1 MGKADLREDGK
12 LYWDDGDVWTRQAVK
27 ADRDPALCPPWL
39 RCRASRRRLSYQSPK
54 LQSREASTHEAPPKV
69 ASLSAMPWQPSS
81 QTSTHCEEISGK
93 ALVRAVPEEPARS
106 QSVAATPAA
115 EGRQA
120 REKSVVVSM
129 PVNETRYEGIV
140 TWFRGSYGWLES
152 TEVAAKYPRR
162 YIFVHVN
169 DCDSKPKQ
177 GDMMNFQLSLDVPA
191 GLRNEQVKA
200 IRARKL
206 CAPPVSKAPP
216 MINARDF
223 FGAKLA
229 ERQRVL
235 ASQRRVLA

>member
-1 MGKADLREDGK
+1 MG
-12 LYWDDGDVWTRQAVK
+12 V
-27 ADRDPALCPPWL
+27 
-39 RCRASRRRLSYQSPK
+39 S
-54 LQSREASTHEAPPKV
+54 
-69 ASLSAMPWQPSS
+69 SLSAMPCQSSS
-81 QTSTHCEEISGK
+81 QTSTHCKEISGK
-93 ALVRAVPEEPARS
+93 ALVRAVPEEPARK
-106 QSVAATPAA
+106 QSIAAAPAA
-115 EGRQA
+115 GGRQA
-120 REKSVVVSM
+120 RGKPVVST
-129 PVNETRYEGIV
+129 PVNETRYEGII

-152 TEVAAKYPRR
+152 TEVAAKYSGR

-206 CAPPVSKAPP
+206 CAPPVSKASP

-223 FGAKLA
+223 FGAKPA